1 MSAAITSFLKTM
13 MHSSVNPRG
22 RRLGE
27 IFLPAFVLWV
37 LFVFTYAR
45 FYSIPYLGFEYR
57 GVSGEITEVHLP
69 EMGLEVGDEIMAVN
83 GRAWSQ
89 ATSRV
94 GLHLLALSQPGD
106 VLLLDVRQ
114 GESVSSVTWQVAG
127 ATPSEFSSRFFN
139 TWWVSYVFWLAGTV
153 SLVLLR
159 PKDKRWALLVG
170 FNYVTAIWFMAGTL
184 SRFGVLL
191 SPLILRMGI
200 WLSLPIYL
208 HLHWVLPR
216 EIRRLP
222 RFVWFA
228 LYGLSILAALG
239 YLFGYTPY
247 DSYLSAFLVA
257 VLGSVA
263 LLTYRFFLC
272 QAERKEIG
280 LILFG
285 AGVAFLPAAVVALTS
300 LQPDASATLPG
311 YVISMMALPGAY
323 LYIAMRRRL
332 GDLEVRANRA
342 ISLYLFLVLMV
353 TFSLLLLPITT
364 LLFPGLAGAGG
375 VVVVTAVVA
384 SLFSIL
390 GFSGFQKFVERKILG
405 IPETPQ
411 RLLEE
416 FAGRLSTSFSHSNL
430 AALLTTE
437 VLPALFIRQSA
448 LLNFDVRSTGRV
460 VYLQGVKADSLP
472 NQAQQKVL
480 ASLPANALIEQGYF
494 GRAQQWA
501 KVSLPLVVAGEPR
514 GLWLLGRKDP
524 DDHYSEAELRLLRSL
539 ANQMAIALVNIGQA
553 SDLRSLYQA
562 NVQRQE
568 AERIHLARELHDD
581 TLGQVGDLV
590 RQVAGSQAG
599 TELAPKLEGLVGQI
613 RRMINGLRPPL
624 LDQGLYFAL
633 VEQTE
638 QLARRADRKL
648 NVRLAVPLSLDR
660 FDPEIEVH
668 IFRIVQQA
676 ADNALKYSRARHL
689 VIEGKIDA
697 LGVDLTVSDDGIGF
711 RLTDS
716 AGLDEFL
723 GKGHFGLAGMQ
734 ERAAMMGAKL
744 SVITAPKKGTRV
756 HLAWRRPA

>member
-1 MSAAITSFLKTM
+1 M
-13 MHSSVNPRG
+13 MQSSVTSGG

-27 IFLPAFVLWV
+27 ILLPAFVLWA

-45 FYSIPYLGFEYR
+45 FYSIPYVGFEYR
-57 GVSGEITEVHLP
+57 GVSGEITEVHQP
-69 EMGLEVGDEIMAVN
+69 GMGLEVGDEIVAVN
-83 GRAWSQ
+83 GRPWVEI
-89 ATSRV
+89 TSSA
-94 GLHLLALSQPGD
+94 GLNMLALSQPGE
-106 VLLLDVRQ
+106 VLQLDVRQ
-114 GESVSSVTWQVAG
+114 GESVSSITWQVVG
-127 ATPSEFSSRFFN
+127 ATSSEISSRLFN

-159 PKDKRWALLVG
+159 PKDQRWALLVA
-170 FNYVTAIWFMAGTL
+170 FNYLTAIWFMAGTL
-184 SRFGVLL
+184 SRFGVLF

-200 WLSLPIYL
+200 WLSLPVYL
-208 HLHWVLPR
+208 HLNWALPR
-216 EIRRLP
+216 QIHKLP
-222 RFVWFA
+222 RLVWPA
-228 LYGLSILAALG
+228 LYSFSILAALG
-239 YLFGYTPY
+239 HLIGYTPH
-247 DSYLSAFLVA
+247 DAYLSAFLVA

-263 LLTYRFFLC
+263 LLAYRFFLR

-285 AGVAFLPAAVVALTS
+285 AGVAFLPAMVVALAT
-300 LQPDASATLPG
+300 LQPDTSATLPG

-323 LYIAMRRRL
+323 LYVAMRRSL
-332 GDLEVRANRA
+332 GGLEVRANRA
-342 ISLYLFLVLMV
+342 ISLYLFLMLMV

-364 LLFPGLAGAGG
+364 LLFPGLTGAGG
-375 VVVVTAVVA
+375 VVVITAVVA

-390 GFSGFQKFVERKILG
+390 GFSGFQNFVERKILG

-416 FAGRLSTSFSHSNL
+416 FAGRLSTSFSHANL
-430 AALLTTE
+430 ATLLTRE

-448 LLNFDVRSTGRV
+448 LLNFDGRGSGRV
-460 VYLQGVKADSLP
+460 VYLQGVKAGSLP
-472 NQAQQKVL
+472 NQAQQKTL
-480 ASLPANALIEQGYF
+480 AGLSANALVDATHF

-524 DDHYSEAELRLLRSL
+524 DDHYSDAELRFLRSL

-568 AERIHLARELHDD
+568 AERVHLARELHDD

-590 RQVAGSQAG
+590 RQVAGSPLGA
-599 TELAPKLEGLVGQI
+599 ELAPKLEGLVGQI

-638 QLARRADRKL
+638 QLARKAGRRMS
-648 NVRLAVPLSLDR
+648 VRLAVPLSLDR
-660 FDPEIEVH
+660 FDPETEVH

-676 ADNALKYSRARHL
+676 ADNAFKYSRARHL
-689 VIEGKIDA
+689 VIQGKIDA
-697 LGVDLTVSDDGIGF
+697 GGVDLTVSDDGTGF
-711 RLTDS
+711 RLKDS
-716 AGLDEFL
+716 ASLDEFL
-723 GKGHFGLAGMQ
+723 GQGHFGLAGMQ
-734 ERAAMMGAKL
+734 ERAAMIGARL
-744 SVITAPKKGTRV
+744 SVITAPKQGTQV
-756 HLAWRRPA
+756 HLTWKHPE